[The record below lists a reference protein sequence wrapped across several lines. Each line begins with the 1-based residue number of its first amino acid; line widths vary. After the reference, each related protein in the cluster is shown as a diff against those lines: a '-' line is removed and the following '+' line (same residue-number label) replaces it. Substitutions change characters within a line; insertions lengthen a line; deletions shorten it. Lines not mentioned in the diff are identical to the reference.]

1 MDNCRRAVPVAL
13 LAILLAACA
22 AQPVEPYAR
31 PTAGHALAPRPDGAF
46 AGIEGSIRSE
56 HGPDV
61 SGFMLLDGN
70 ADGLRWRLALVDSAR
85 HSIDAQYYLWYGD
98 DAGRIL
104 VQHLLEAADRGVR
117 VRLLLDDL
125 NTLLQD
131 AGTVTQRDRVAA
143 LLDAHPN
150 IELRLFNPWSKRG
163 IAARVGEA
171 LGDLKRVNQRMHD
184 KQLIVDNGAVILGGR
199 NIGDEYL
206 GLNADFNFRDL
217 DVLGVGP
224 VARQASDVFD
234 LYWNSNWS
242 MPAAALKLAI
252 TPEEQ
257 RAARARLLERLRGAT
272 SLANFPVSAA
282 SWTPEIAALEGTLRV
297 GSSRVVADVPRDGRI
312 EQVMLGEIQSMI
324 SSARSELLIENAYI
338 IPGPAGIDI
347 LDDLGRRGVRMK
359 ILTNSLAS
367 HDVPAVNSHYKK
379 WRRPILATGA
389 ELYET
394 RPDAAIQA
402 VVADTP
408 PTRAGFM
415 GLHAKAMVV
424 DRHRVYVGSM
434 NYDPR
439 SAGINTE
446 MGVFVDS
453 PGLAEALAEVLERD
467 MLPANSWQV
476 KLTADGALNWVD
488 DRGEVLTR
496 QPARSWWQRVEDV
509 LFMAFPK
516 ELY

>member
-1 MDNCRRAVPVAL
+1 MDDFRRAVLIAL
-13 LAILLAACA
+13 LAILLPACA
-22 AQPVEPYAR
+22 TQPVKPYAR
-31 PTAGHALAPRPDGAF
+31 PAPGHALAPRPDGAF
-46 AGIEGSIRSE
+46 AGLEESIRSA
-56 HGPDV
+56 HGPAV

-70 ADGLRWRLALVDSAR
+70 ADALRWRLAIIDSAQ

-143 LLDAHPN
+143 LLDAHPD

-184 KQLIVDNGAVILGGR
+184 KQLIVDNRAVILGGR

-206 GLNADFNFRDL
+206 GLNTDFNFRDL

-224 VARQASDVFD
+224 VARQASEVFD

-242 MPAAALKLAI
+242 MPAAALELAI
-252 TPEEQ
+252 TPEAQ
-257 RAARARLLERLRGAT
+257 DAARARLLERLRGAT
-272 SLANFPVSAA
+272 SLAEFPVSTA
-282 SWTPEIAALEGTLRV
+282 SWTRDIAALEGILRF
-297 GSSRVVADVPRDGRI
+297 GSSRVVADLPHDGRI

-324 SSARSELLIENAYI
+324 ASARSELLIENAYI
-338 IPGPAGIDI
+338 IPGQTGIDI
-347 LDDLGRRGVRMK
+347 LDGLGRRGVPMK

-379 WRRPILATGA
+379 WRRPILETGA
-389 ELYET
+389 ELYEI
-394 RPDAAIQA
+394 RPDAAIQP

-408 PTRAGFM
+408 PTRSGFM

-424 DRHRVYVGSM
+424 DRRRVYVGSM

-439 SAGINTE
+439 SAEINTE
-446 MGVFVDS
+446 MGVFIDS
-453 PGLAEALAEVLERD
+453 PGLAEELAEVLERD
-467 MLPANSWQV
+467 MLPANSWEV
-476 KLTADGALNWVD
+476 KLTADGALNWID
-488 DRGEVLTR
+488 DREVLTR
-496 QPARSWWQRVEDV
+496 QPARSGWQRVEDV